1 MADPTIQT
9 FCCHHNNRS
18 DLALVIMDEFNTDA
32 YNTVCMVSSS
42 IGIFGAIYQVLPRQE
57 LNLSHRWQGLSA
69 ARGREIIVWLA
80 VADLLASSGVFI
92 RSALWMNF
100 KSIMPMEDDTSSVVF
115 CAISSAWTQY
125 FYMAT
130 WIWTLCYAIDM
141 KLLLGEKLGR
151 PFWYHI
157 FAWLMPAILTTLGLT
172 ILYVPNANCYD
183 ITSLSSTILRILPN
197 YLATYGLLAVVM
209 VANPLLYLSTTKD
222 LKNVVTRTM
231 AQMTGRERKL
241 VQTIKLKFAM
251 TNVVYYV
258 CWIPNLLN
266 GILLW
271 TLWFQLPV
279 KVIISLWYVMA
290 VMNPLQAFF
299 NALVYKRWGRRER
312 FKLEWCYKLR
322 KLGPGYYGASGSSD
336 ATTDP
341 SESSPLIDA
350 AQYKLTPRGSVN
362 NTYSGTSPTS

>member
-1 MADPTIQT
+1 MFVYVIDPVQEPWPIRRYRPFAVITTIART
-9 FCCHHNNRS
+9 WPSSSWTSSIPTPTTRS
-18 DLALVIMDEFNTDA
+18 AWCPRRSAYSVLSIRCFHKIGAMDEF
-32 YNTVCMVSSS
+32 
-42 IGIFGAIYQVLPRQE
+42 QVD
-57 LNLSHRWQGLSA
+57 HADG
-69 ARGREIIVWLA
+69 GRHVQRRVLRYFLGTLRIA
-80 VADLLASSGVFI
+80 
-92 RSALWMNF
+92 NY
-100 KSIMPMEDDTSSVVF
+100 
-115 CAISSAWTQY
+115 AWTQY

-251 TNVVYYV
+251 TNVVYYM